1 MTTNLN
7 PLVAKIYGVLIGMV
21 LFFSLGIAM
30 SHASSSAAQQTT
42 PVISKTISAAG
53 LVGVCQVRR
62 CV

>member
-1 MTTNLN
+1 MTINLN
-7 PLVAKIYGVLIGMV
+7 PVVTKIYGVIIGMV

-42 PVISKTISAAG
+42 PVISKTISVSG
-53 LVGVCQVRR
+53 LVGVCQIRH